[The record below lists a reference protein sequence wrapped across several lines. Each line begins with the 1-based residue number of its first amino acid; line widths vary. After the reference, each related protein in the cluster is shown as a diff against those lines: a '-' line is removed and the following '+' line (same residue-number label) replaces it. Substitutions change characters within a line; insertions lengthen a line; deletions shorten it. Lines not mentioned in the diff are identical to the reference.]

1 MGIIVFSL
9 LVAGVLI
16 KLGAGYIALGI
27 PAVVII
33 APVANGIAG
42 FVLQKIRGEAEKKP
56 EPQDQGSEK

>member
-1 MGIIVFSL
+1 
-9 LVAGVLI
+9 
-16 KLGAGYIALGI
+16 
-27 PAVVII
+27 VII